1 MNFIP
6 KLKGG
11 LKGPP
16 LYKPFIMKNQTTEKA
31 QVATKEEQLKVLMGP
46 GFSATLEE
54 QKSIVKKV
62 QDLGLDHEAKL
73 KKMDELGLTQEDLE
87 NSVDV

>member
-1 MNFIP
+1 LNFIL

-11 LKGPP
+11 LKRSP
-16 LYKPFIMKNQTTEKA
+16 LYKPFIMKDQTTKKA
-31 QVATKEEQLKVLMGP
+31 QVATKEEQLKELMGP

-54 QKSIVKKV
+54 QKAIIKKI
-62 QDLGLDHEAKL
+62 QDLGLDHEEKL
-73 KKMDELGLTQEDLE
+73 KKMDQLGLTQEDLE